1 MRFLT
6 RLITPIVH
14 AHAEKEFS
22 AVGKKLDRLESELMS
37 LTTEHATLRDSHMKL
52 LKRTTGGG
60 RPPGSASQSGVPSL
74 DEIPKG
80 DKVQLRRALA
90 GMKHQ

>member
-14 AHAEKEFS
+14 RYCENDLAK
-22 AVGKKLDRLESELMS
+22 VGKLVQRLETELMD
-37 LTTEHATLRDSHMKL
+37 LQTEHASLRDSHMKL

-60 RPPGSASQSGVPSL
+60 RPPGSVSRSETPSL
-74 DEIPKG
+74 DDIPKG